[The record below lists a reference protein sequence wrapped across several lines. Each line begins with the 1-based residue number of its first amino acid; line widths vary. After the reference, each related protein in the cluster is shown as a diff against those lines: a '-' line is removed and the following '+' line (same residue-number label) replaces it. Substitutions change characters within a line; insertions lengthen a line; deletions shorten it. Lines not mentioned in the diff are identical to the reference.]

1 MSYQLIRLS
10 AGLEMRVDIPG
21 RLILVDSVSTGQGVD
36 IALVRS
42 GTPSPYIPGRQAGFR
57 LVEDFGGVLLRSALD
72 CEVGIFLSINDV
84 QLGGT
89 AGGNVVVPDGV
100 SVVNDLAHS
109 IPVTL
114 TSSSNTTPIPVSLAS
129 IRVNNTAAQAIP
141 VNFAGTVSPVLGV
154 VTVDNTNAEA
164 IPVLQKP
171 GEVFEVHVGN
181 TDAQALP
188 VTQKAGATFAVSLP
202 EIKINNTDA
211 QAVPVTQKAGA
222 TFAVSLAG
230 ESAVRQY
237 LAAAVTNVA
246 PVGVTAAAVAMLA
259 AAPARRSVRVRNVG
273 ANAVAIGGAGLA
285 YGSAAVLI
293 QPGETWM
300 ESDAPGA
307 AWYCIC
313 DAGLASTLNIQTVA

>member
-129 IRVNNTAAQAIP
+129 IRVNNTAGQAIP
-141 VNFAGTVSPVLGV
+141 VNFAGTVEPVLGV
-154 VTVDNTNAEA
+154 VTIDNSDAEA
-164 IPVLQKP
+164 IPTRQKP
-171 GEVFEVHVGN
+171 GEVFEVHVN
-181 TDAQALP
+181 NVAP
-188 VTQKAGATFAVSLP
+188 MAVSLP
-202 EIKINNTDA
+202 
-211 QAVPVTQKAGA
+211 AGA
-222 TFAVSLAG
+222 QSVEEKKLGTIV
-230 ESAVRQY
+230 
-237 LAAAVTNVA
+237 NIA
-246 PVGVTAAAVAMLA
+246 PVSAGIAASPLVSDATLK
-259 AAPARRSVRVRNVG
+259 RLRVRNG
-273 ANAVAIGGAGLA
+273 HATAVIAIGGAGVTLA
-285 YGSAAVLI
+285 NAAI
-293 QPGETWM
+293 QLLPGDVWFED
-300 ESDAPGA
+300 DAAGA
-307 AWYCIC
+307 AWYVVS
-313 DAGLASTLNIQTVA
+313 DTAATNVQMMGLK

>member
-36 IALVRS
+36 IALVRT
-42 GTPSPYIPGRQAGFR
+42 GTASPYIPGRQAGFR

-72 CEVGIFLSINDV
+72 CEVGIFLATNDV

-89 AGGNVVVPDGV
+89 AGGAVVIPSGV
-100 SVVNDLAHS
+100 AVTNDLAHS

-129 IRVNNTAAQAIP
+129 ISVNNTVAQAIP
-141 VNFAGTVSPVLGV
+141 VNFAGTVEPVLGV
-154 VTVDNTNAEA
+154 VTIDNSDAEA
-164 IPVLQKP
+164 IPMRQKP
-171 GEVFEVHVGN
+171 GEAFEVHVN
-181 TDAQALP
+181 NVAPL
-188 VTQKAGATFAVSLP
+188 AVSLT
-202 EIKINNTDA
+202 ETKINNTDA

-222 TFAVSLAG
+222 TFAVSLAS

-246 PVGVTAAAVAMLA
+246 PIGVTAAAVAMLA

-285 YGSAAVLI
+285 YASAAVLI

-313 DAGLASTLNIQTVA
+313 DAGLVSTLNIQTVA

>member
-1 MSYQLIRLS
+1 MSYKLIRLS

-36 IALVRS
+36 ISLVRS

-72 CEVGIFLSINDV
+72 CEVGIFLSVNDV

-100 SVVNDLAHS
+100 SIVNDLAHS

-129 IRVNNTAAQAIP
+129 IRVNNTAEQPIP
-141 VNFAGTVSPVLGV
+141 VLFGGTVAPVLGV

-171 GEVFEVHVGN
+171 GEVFETHISNASLAV
-181 TDAQALP
+181 TIAQALNVKDVP
-188 VTQKAGATFAVSLP
+188 CATIVN
-202 EIKINNTDA
+202 I
-211 QAVPVTQKAGA
+211 
-222 TFAVSLAG
+222 
-230 ESAVRQY
+230 
-237 LAAAVTNVA
+237 A
-246 PVGVTAAAVAMLA
+246 PVNAGLAAVALVA
-259 AAPARRSVRVRNVG
+259 DATLRRLRVRNG
-273 ANAVAIGGAGLA
+273 HATAMIAIGGAGVTLA
-285 YGSAAVLI
+285 NAAIVLE
-293 QPGETWM
+293 PGDIWNET
-300 ESDAPGA
+300 DAAGA
-307 AWYCIC
+307 AWFVVS
-313 DAGLASTLNIQTVA
+313 DTAATPVQMQGLK

>member
-36 IALVRS
+36 IALLRN
-42 GTPSPYIPGRQAGFR
+42 GTPVPYIPGRQAGFR

-72 CEVGIFLSINDV
+72 CEVGIFLSVNDV

-129 IRVNNTAAQAIP
+129 IRVNNTPEQAIP
-141 VNFAGTVSPVLGV
+141 VLFGGTVEPVLGV
-154 VTVDNTNAEA
+154 VTIDNTDAEA
-164 IPVLQKP
+164 IPTRQKP
-171 GEVFEVHVGN
+171 GEVFEVHVN
-181 TDAQALP
+181 NVAPL
-188 VTQKAGATFAVSLP
+188 AVSLT
-202 EIKINNTDA
+202 ETKINNTDA
-211 QAVPVTQKAGA
+211 QAVPVTQKAGT

-230 ESAVRQY
+230 ESAVRPY

-246 PVGVTAAAVAMLA
+246 PVGVTAAAAAMLA
-259 AAPARRSVRVRNVG
+259 AAPARRSIRVRNVG
-273 ANAVAIGGAGLA
+273 ANAVALGGAGLA
-285 YGSAAVLI
+285 YASAAVLI
-293 QPGETWM
+293 QPGETWL